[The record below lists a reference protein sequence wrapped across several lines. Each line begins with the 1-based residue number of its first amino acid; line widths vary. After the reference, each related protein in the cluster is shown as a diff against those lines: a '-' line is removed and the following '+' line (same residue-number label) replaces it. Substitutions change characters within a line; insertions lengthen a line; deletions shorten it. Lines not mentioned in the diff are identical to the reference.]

1 MYSRGDPSRGRAQA
15 LSRSLRLQREKRE
28 EKSFLFFLLLFC
40 RLLSNNAEKKN
51 SSKSHFQ
58 HPPRLFAKSMSTKG
72 GSIYPFPFSRDAF
85 SDQPDRSG
93 GFFSF
98 IEAKQHRKS
107 ARQKSGGN
115 RKLPSPIPM
124 LMIAGSVSVHFSPPP
139 PPPPPQ
145 CHTSNGRSGR
155 GGKIISAPFSLRPM
169 WLHLHFSSSCA
180 IQ

>member
-1 MYSRGDPSRGRAQA
+1 MKRGKK
-15 LSRSLRLQREKRE
+15 SLC
-28 EKSFLFFLLLFC
+28 FFILLLFC
-40 RLLSNNAEKKN
+40 RLLSNNADEKN
-51 SSKSHFQ
+51 SSKSHIQ
-58 HPPRLFAKSMSTKG
+58 HPPRLLAQSMSTKG
-72 GSIYPFPFSRDAF
+72 GSLHPFPSSRDAF
-85 SDQPDRSG
+85 SDPPDRSG
-93 GFFSF
+93 GFFPF

-139 PPPPPQ
+139 PPPQ